1 MFSQR
6 IGITPTEKLV
16 QHESMDDALRNSLWS
31 LLSSFYWSRFD
42 QPKYI
47 KYENG
52 RHDYTLRSN
61 LSDIFIAFW
70 INYLK
75 EPSDTIPTY
84 FYEPGGS
91 LLYLREYYF
100 EAKWYQIYDFI
111 ELVSQTGPIDS
122 NSEFIEGCNDF
133 LEKENSAYRFVNGN
147 IAEISSEE
155 EIESVE
161 SAIRDTSPYGGSK
174 DHLVQALSHLKSREN
189 PDYRNSIKESISAV
203 EALCREID
211 GGDQA
216 KLGAALAAL
225 EKKGVLHPALK
236 KAFSALY
243 GYTSDAD
250 GIRHA
255 LLEDSNLTS
264 EDARFM
270 LVSCSAF
277 INYVIGSVEKSAYR
291 P

>member
-16 QHESMDDALRNSLWS
+16 QYESMDDALRNSLWS
-31 LLSSFYWSRFD
+31 LLSSFYWDRFD
-42 QPKYI
+42 LPMRI
-47 KYENG
+47 RLERG

-61 LSDIFIAFW
+61 LSNVFTDFW

-84 FYEPGGS
+84 FYESGGS
-91 LLYLREYYF
+91 LLYLREYFF

-111 ELVSQTGPIDS
+111 ELVSKAGPIDS
-122 NSEFIEGCNDF
+122 KSKFIESCNNF
-133 LEKENSAYRFVNGN
+133 LEKENSAYRFVNGD
-147 IAEISSEE
+147 IAEISSKE

-161 SAIRDTSPYGGSK
+161 SAIRDASPYGGSK
-174 DHLVQALSHLKSREN
+174 EHLVQALSHLKNREN

-203 EALCREID
+203 EALCREIE
-211 GGDQA
+211 GGNQA
-216 KLGAALAAL
+216 KLGAALTAL

-255 LLEDSNLTS
+255 LLEDGKLTS

-277 INYVIGSVEKSAYR
+277 INYVIGSVEKSV
-291 P
+291 

>member
-6 IGITPTEKLV
+6 IGITPTKKLV
-16 QHESMDDALRNSLWS
+16 QYESMDDALRNSLWS
-31 LLSSFYWSRFD
+31 LLSSLYWDKFD
-42 QPKYI
+42 QPMCI
-47 KYENG
+47 EYERG
-52 RHDYTLRSN
+52 RYDYTLRSN
-61 LSDIFIAFW
+61 LSKIFLTLW
-70 INYLK
+70 VDYLK

-84 FYEPGGS
+84 FYESGGG
-91 LLYLREYYF
+91 LQYLRDYFF
-100 EAKWYQIYDFI
+100 EAKWYQVYDFI
-111 ELVSQTGPIDS
+111 ELVSQAGPIDS
-122 NSEFIEGCNDF
+122 KLTFIEGCNLF
-133 LEKENSAYRFVNGN
+133 LERENSAYRFVNGN
-147 IAEISSEE
+147 IAEISSKE

-161 SAIRDTSPYGGSK
+161 SAIRDASPYSGSK
-174 DHLVQALSHLKSREN
+174 EHLVQALSHLKSREN

-203 EALCREID
+203 EALCREIE
-211 GGDQA
+211 GGNKA

-277 INYVIGSVEKSAYR
+277 INYVIGSVEKSA
-291 P
+291 PSV